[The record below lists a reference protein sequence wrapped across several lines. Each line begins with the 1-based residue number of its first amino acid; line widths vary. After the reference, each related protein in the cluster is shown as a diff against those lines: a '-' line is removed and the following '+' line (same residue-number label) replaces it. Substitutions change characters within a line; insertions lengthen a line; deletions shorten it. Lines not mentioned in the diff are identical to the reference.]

1 MKSLKHANL
10 QMQNSKEE
18 LVQYGRQLCL
28 RINGVLF
35 KSDETSDDVLKYMKE
50 MFDEGDLD
58 IPNTIIDQAHRIAPE
73 YSDYKKV

>member
-1 MKSLKHANL
+1 
-10 QMQNSKEE
+10 MQNSKEE